1 MQNVAVGVAN
11 VCQTAK
17 FISSLPDSNGASG
30 ANGHFVAKCVA
41 LIRISVSEIA
51 LASVWT
57 ELISLQLIFVQKETL
72 QKLQTV
78 IQSHVKDASNR
89 C

>member
-17 FISSLPDSNGASG
+17 FISFQPGSNGASG
-30 ANGHFVAKCVA
+30 ANGRFVVKCVA
-41 LIRISVSEIA
+41 LIRIPVPEIE

-57 ELISLQLIFVQKETL
+57 ELISLQMVFVQ
-72 QKLQTV
+72 
-78 IQSHVKDASNR
+78 
-89 C
+89 